1 MNEIAEENGQRELLI
16 LILDERID
24 SLDRAPTLKKAA
36 GADIKAS
43 LASEDWIVEQ
53 GLDCRLVFS
62 EQVRGSKLSCS

>member
-24 SLDRAPTLKKAA
+24 SLDRAPTLKEAA
-36 GADIKAS
+36 EADIKAS
-43 LASEDWIVEQ
+43 LASEDWVVEQ
-53 GLDCRLVFS
+53 GLDCRQVFS

>member
-1 MNEIAEENGQRELLI
+1 MNEIVDENGQRELLI

-36 GADIKAS
+36 EADIKAS

-53 GLDCRLVFS
+53 GLDCRQVFS
-62 EQVRGSKLSCS
+62 EQVTGSKLNCS

>member
-36 GADIKAS
+36 EADIKAS
-43 LASEDWIVEQ
+43 LASEDWIVER
-53 GLDCRLVFS
+53 GLDCRQVFS
-62 EQVRGSKLSCS
+62 EQVTGSKLSCS